1 MHSITLISMLAFV
14 AQAHAEEDQFMEEE
28 DQFMDSEED
37 QFMDKLVNRGLKA
50 SSLHNDLDESTLGKN
65 QVPGGEVDWQ
75 EDSSSIQEVLKASG
89 GDKFTKAE
97 KTPVKAMAMK
107 TLKAVKAG
115 KAMKAMKAMKGMQV
129 AMNTAI
135 KKKKKRV
142 SKIARGKLAKA
153 SVFRGFKEKT
163 ASGLT
168 RKDLVKNKRGR
179 IVSLRQVAA
188 GKRAYN
194 NIKAWVAAVVQA
206 RKALGVKGFVA
217 IKTGTALYNKAK
229 QLLPLQKKGAV
240 TPRKSVSLSAS
251 VAPTK
256 SVSKVPITPSK
267 SSTKVTITP
276 SKSTAKVAVTP
287 RKTVAKVPVTPRKSV
302 RPSLPSAR

>member
-1 MHSITLISMLAFV
+1 MIMCNTILITLLASIHAVQHASV
-14 AQAHAEEDQFMEEE
+14 AQTHGKKVAANRTGDAQ
-28 DQFMDSEED
+28 DSM

-163 ASGLT
+163 ASGFGMYCPVASFPAFSSNSHGSDKQVSIPPM
-168 RKDLVKNKRGR
+168 RQFISAKSGR
-179 IVSLRQVAA
+179 IVSRRSCSV
-188 GKRAYN
+188 
-194 NIKAWVAAVVQA
+194 KATS
-206 RKALGVKGFVA
+206 RVKWWKISIA
-217 IKTGTALYNKAK
+217 WAK
-229 QLLPLQKKGAV
+229 FPE
-240 TPRKSVSLSAS
+240 TNAS
-251 VAPTK
+251 
-256 SVSKVPITPSK
+256 
-267 SSTKVTITP
+267 SS
-276 SKSTAKVAVTP
+276 
-287 RKTVAKVPVTPRKSV
+287 
-302 RPSLPSAR
+302 